1 MSKLMKISLPWAA
14 VAWLATTWVGALM
27 GFLFAWSG
35 ILIVGSML
43 SISGDL
49 IPMTELRPQ
58 FILWSIWAALFA
70 MALIGMMIARLRGEA
85 ARLQHFAALT
95 ISLLALLVVV
105 RLSLETMKS
114 SWP

>member
-1 MSKLMKISLPWAA
+1 MSKLMKVGLAWAA

-35 ILIVGSML
+35 ILIVGSVL
-43 SISGDL
+43 AVAGDRVPTTL
-49 IPMTELRPQ
+49 LGPQ
-58 FILWSIWAALFA
+58 LILWSIWVALLA
-70 MALIGMMIARLRGEA
+70 IALIGMMVARIKGEA
-85 ARLQHFAALT
+85 ARLQHLAALT